1 MLTRRAVEGVPER
14 RPEKA
19 DCAGDDEGRA
29 PPERQRDRGDERRR
43 DQGAERGADVEE
55 ADRDRLLLVREPFC
69 DRLHAGGNRRRFRQ
83 SHQAAR
89 ARQRNPACD
98 APLQA
103 AGDRP
108 QRRKQGEAEPEADE
122 IDDQPA
128 DRLHDRVADLERADD
143 VGILLRADAHLV
155 LQRGR
160 EHAER
165 VARKVVDDGAEG
177 DQRDDPPSQASNF
190 RHGSSLR
197 LRHVLASSFWPV
209 LFRWRSRR
217 GLDCRRWRAPARRS
231 AVVGCRCAF
240 RDRRLPVANRVTARQ
255 PPPLGADRP
264 PRRARRDTTVS
275 PLSLNE
281 PTRRRARAGRR
292 LTAASGS
299 HNFEAC
305 RRR

>member
-1 MLTRRAVEGVPER
+1 MPLGRQVEGNPEAERLPRRFGEEARKRDRPEAPRREEFRHRGLRGASVRVGLPRQDLLALAGRKQCVLARRAVEGVPER

-43 DQGAERGADVEE
+43 DQGSERGADVEE
-55 ADRDRLLLVREPFC
+55 ADRDRLLLVRKPFR

-83 SHQAAR
+83 PHQAAR

-197 LRHVLASSFWPV
+197 LRHVLAASFWPMH
-209 LFRWRSRR
+209 FGWRSRR
-217 GLDCRRWRAPARRS
+217 GLDCRR
-231 AVVGCRCAF
+231 
-240 RDRRLPVANRVTARQ
+240 
-255 PPPLGADRP
+255 
-264 PRRARRDTTVS
+264 
-275 PLSLNE
+275 
-281 PTRRRARAGRR
+281 
-292 LTAASGS
+292 
-299 HNFEAC
+299 
-305 RRR
+305 